1 MKKFL
6 LSACVVFAACESD
19 DSYTNLT
26 ENEQNLRGK
35 WQLQSIMRNG
45 AAYSLEECMGQN
57 TLEFKNTGAYVQ
69 LNYGI
74 NTGTCAIDTVI
85 NGSYEFEND
94 SIFVTLN
101 AQDTIRPAALLEVN
115 EQTLR
120 LNGRIY
126 LGDDEEG
133 NDEIIFTRVTQQ

>member
-45 AAYSLEECMGQN
+45 APYSLEECMGQN

-69 LNYGI
+69 LNYGM
-74 NTGTCAIDTVI
+74 NTGACAIDTVI

-101 AQDTIRPAALLEVN
+101 TQDTIRPAALLEVN
-115 EQTLR
+115 EQALK

>member
-6 LSACVVFAACESD
+6 LPACFIVAACGSD

-26 ENEQNLRGK
+26 VNEQNLRGK

-45 AAYSLEECMGQN
+45 ASYPLEECMSQN
-57 TLEFKNTGAYVQ
+57 TVEFKNTGAYIQ
-69 LNYGI
+69 FNF
-74 NTGTCAIDTVI
+74 GTNSGSCAVDSLI
-85 NGSYEFEND
+85 NGSYDFEND
-94 SIFVTLN
+94 SIFLRINT
-101 AQDTIRPAALLEVN
+101 QDTIRPAALLDVN

-126 LGDDEEG
+126 LGDDQEG
-133 NDEIIFTRVTQQ
+133 SDEIIFTRVNPQ